1 MNIEMRELRPEDSG
15 FAADIH
21 REVMEL
27 DDWHF
32 LLGNYVQDE
41 EFCNYLDR
49 VAQLKSVEKV
59 PPGMVPSTFLVAVI
73 DGKIAGRL
81 SIRHELNDFL
91 ALTGGHIG
99 YGVVPE
105 FRGKGVATAMLR
117 YGIDFCRD
125 LGIEQIYITCRVTNL
140 ASRAVIEKCG
150 GVFAR
155 IVEDPNK
162 NGDSFRTYWISTSA

>member
-1 MNIEMRELRPEDSG
+1 MRELRPEDAPD
-15 FAADIH
+15 AARVH
-21 REVMEL
+21 KAVMEL
-27 DDWHF
+27 DDWQF
-32 LLGNYVQDE
+32 LLSDYVQDE
-41 EFCNYLDR
+41 EFCAYLDR
-49 VAQLKSVEKV
+49 VAAYKSAEKV
-59 PPGMVPSTFLVAVI
+59 PPGKVTSTFFVAEI

-117 YGIDFCRD
+117 YGINFCRD

-155 IVEDPNK
+155 IVQDPNK
-162 NGDSFRTYWISTSA
+162 NGDSFRTYWIPTGL